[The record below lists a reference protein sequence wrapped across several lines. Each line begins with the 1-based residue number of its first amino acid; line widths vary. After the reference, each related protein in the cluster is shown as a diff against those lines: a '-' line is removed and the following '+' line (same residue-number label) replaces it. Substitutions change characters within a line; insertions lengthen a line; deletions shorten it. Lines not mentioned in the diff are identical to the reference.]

1 MSQLAPRA
9 RPYYERHTA
18 RLLGGL
24 SGTMKIRQILDPS
37 AVIADLAGPAK
48 PDVLRALSA
57 PVAKLNPSLRPELF
71 VETLV
76 ERERLSSTGLSDGVA
91 VPHGKLPG
99 LATITASFGRSVAG
113 IDFDSLD
120 GKPARLFFA
129 IFAPEAAG
137 GDHLRVLARV
147 IRIVTD
153 EPFRAHLLD
162 AHDGTAIHRLICEAD
177 DAF

>member
-1 MSQLAPRA
+1 
-9 RPYYERHTA
+9 
-18 RLLGGL
+18 
-24 SGTMKIRQILDPS
+24 MKIRQILDPS
-37 AVIADLAGPAK
+37 AVIPDLAGPAK
-48 PDVLRALSA
+48 PDVLQALCV
-57 PVAKLNPSLRPELF
+57 PVAKLNPSIRPELF
-71 VETLV
+71 LETLA
-76 ERERLSSTGLSDGVA
+76 EREKLNSTGLSDGVA

-99 LATITASFGRSVAG
+99 LTTITASFGRSLAG

-147 IRIVTD
+147 SRILKD
-153 EPFRAHLLD
+153 EPFRARILEAPD
-162 AHDGTAIHRLICEAD
+162 AAAIHQLICQAD

>member
-1 MSQLAPRA
+1 
-9 RPYYERHTA
+9 
-18 RLLGGL
+18 
-24 SGTMKIRQILDPS
+24 MKIRQILDPS
-37 AVIADLAGPAK
+37 AVISDLAGPTKLDA
-48 PDVLRALSA
+48 LRALCG
-57 PVAKLNPSLRPELF
+57 PVAKLNPSIRPERFL
-71 VETLV
+71 ETLV
-76 ERERLSSTGLSDGVA
+76 EREKLNSTGLSDGVA

-99 LATITASFGRSVAG
+99 LASITASFGRSLAG

-147 IRIVTD
+147 SRILK
-153 EPFRAHLLD
+153 EEAFRKRILEAPD
-162 AHDGTAIHRLICEAD
+162 AAAIHQLICQED